1 MGDPAPGGVGVI
13 IWTYR
18 VAPTATEP
26 EKVKAVI
33 TEGGAGE
40 FSRPRHVLPADDRE
54 AHAEVARELADRP
67 AVQVIH
73 ERLMGYNF
81 RA

>member
-1 MGDPAPGGVGVI
+1 MT

-40 FSRPRHVLPADDRE
+40 FSRPRHVLPADDME

>member
-1 MGDPAPGGVGVI
+1 MI

-18 VAPTATEP
+18 VAPTAAEP

-40 FSRPRHVLPADDRE
+40 FSRPRHVLPDDDME

-67 AVQVIH
+67 AVQMIH
-73 ERLMGYNF
+73 QRLMGYNF